1 MCVTFTVGITF
12 SVVITFSGDT
22 TINYFLFNLNKH
34 ASTVEVIKRKELI
47 NSVKTC

>member
-22 TINYFLFNLNKH
+22 GDVYGAEHLDYHNQDY
-34 ASTVEVIKRKELI
+34 KE
-47 NSVKTC
+47 S